1 MIKIYTS
8 NWCGYCTA
16 AKNLLNDLNL
26 KFEEINIEEKNMS
39 REDLKNLSGCYT
51 VPQICIDDKF
61 IGGYQE
67 LQSLYQNNKLEEI
80 INGK

>member
-26 KFEEINIEEKNMS
+26 QFEEINIEKENIS
-39 REDLKNLSGCYT
+39 REDLLDLSGGYT
-51 VPQICIDDKF
+51 IPQICINGKF
-61 IGGYQE
+61 IGGFQE
-67 LQSLYQNNKLEEI
+67 LQLLYQNNTLLEI
-80 INGK
+80 VNGK